1 MKVLNKFIKK
11 KLDDEKKLD
20 DNKKIYYDNETDRLT
35 NYGFTLYISYLIT
48 SNVLNSPDDEEWWNE
63 FNAKITS
70 GFIKGL
76 KKIRNDSLMLTDN
89 FMTGLWDCY

>member
-1 MKVLNKFIKK
+1 MKLLNKFIKK

-35 NYGFTLYISYLIT
+35 NYGLTLYISYLIT
-48 SNVLNSPDDEEWWNE
+48 SNVLNSPKDEEWWNE